1 MSTKKKIITI
11 LGGIALIYGFVFF
24 YSLFMIDD
32 LNPEAL
38 SEREQLFQ
46 TQKQEIE
53 QLYMARVPEKVNFN
67 QFQKELEELRNKKQY
82 E

>member
-32 LNPEAL
+32 LTPEAL
-38 SEREQLFQ
+38 SEREALLQ
-46 TQKQEIE
+46 TQREE
-53 QLYMARVPEKVNFN
+53 LNHLYMARGQVQVDFE
-67 QFQKELEELRNKKQY
+67 QFQRELEELRNKKN